1 MNYHLDHCGYIRM
14 MISYSV
20 TRPKALQAVPATL
33 RGLCKVPE
41 ESDRILEGDIITI
54 WGECDGLYSYE
65 SVLGSKVSL
74 PKIDVKYYSIDN

>member
-1 MNYHLDHCGYIRM
+1 MNYRRGHCGYIRK
-14 MISYSV
+14 MILCSV
-20 TRPKALQAVPATL
+20 TRPKALQAVPATR
-33 RGLCKVPE
+33 RGLCEVPE
-41 ESDRILEGDIITI
+41 ESDRILEDDIITI

>member
-1 MNYHLDHCGYIRM
+1 MNYHRDHCGYIRM

-20 TRPKALQAVPATL
+20 TRPKALQAVPATR
-33 RGLCKVPE
+33 RGLCEVPE
-41 ESDRILEGDIITI
+41 ESDKILEDDIITI

-74 PKIDVKYYSIDN
+74 PKIDVKYYLIDN

>member
-1 MNYHLDHCGYIRM
+1 M

-20 TRPKALQAVPATL
+20 TRPKALQAVPATR
-33 RGLCKVPE
+33 RGLCKVLE
-41 ESDRILEGDIITI
+41 ESDRILEDDIITI
-54 WGECDGLYSYE
+54 CGECDGLYSYE

>member
-1 MNYHLDHCGYIRM
+1 M

-20 TRPKALQAVPATL
+20 TLPKALQSVPATR

-41 ESDRILEGDIITI
+41 ESDRILEDDIITI

-74 PKIDVKYYSIDN
+74 PKIDVKYYSIEN

>member
-1 MNYHLDHCGYIRM
+1 MNYHLDHCGYIRT

-20 TRPKALQAVPATL
+20 TRPKALQAVPATR
-33 RGLCKVPE
+33 RGLCEVPE
-41 ESDRILEGDIITI
+41 ESDRILEDDIITI

>member
-20 TRPKALQAVPATL
+20 TRPKALQAVPATR
-33 RGLCKVPE
+33 RGLCEVPE
-41 ESDRILEGDIITI
+41 ESDRILEDDIITI

-65 SVLGSKVSL
+65 SVLESKVSL